1 MYFVN
6 SVAYNGVE
14 GAQSREGHLCLAA
27 RWELGDLNEDVIVTN
42 PLFVHKSADP
52 STGTDRDF
60 LE

>member
-14 GAQSREGHLCLAA
+14 GAQSREGHLNSAA
-27 RWELGDLNEDVIVTN
+27 KVGIGKVDRRCDHES
-42 PLFVHKSADP
+42 LFVHK
-52 STGTDRDF
+52 TVDRSRAQIGGF